1 MSGLL
6 NIRDA
11 VRDFFRKYDE
21 IISPVFRFVVIYIMF
36 SYINKLYGYDP
47 LFDMSVMTV
56 LLSLICALV
65 SDKVT
70 VLITALVLIMNVLA
84 VSKELALLFLV
95 IMLFMYCTYVRLFP
109 DSAWIL
115 LLVPVLYSMNL
126 VYAVPMI
133 VMMFAGMTGIV
144 PIAFGGAIYFM
155 SQYVREIADI
165 IKTLPKNNDFR
176 AYEYM
181 IDAFKDNKEFMVQII
196 VFAAAIIIGNIFYC
210 LSIKYSWYIGIGVCA
225 LASIIFFMICGSKLG
240 VDVNGGEVFLGTFL
254 GLIIALCV
262 QVMKNV
268 VDYSRKETVQ
278 FEDDEYYYYV
288 QAIPKYNKKT
298 DKIQK
303 TDDTSNV
310 AQRVKK
316 TMSEGDI
323 Q

>member
-6 NIRDA
+6 NVRDA
-11 VRDFFRKYDE
+11 VRDFLRKYDE
-21 IISPVFRFVVIYIMF
+21 IISPAFRFVVIYIMF

-47 LFDMSVMTV
+47 LFDKSVMTV
-56 LLSLICALV
+56 LLSVICALV

-70 VLITALVLIMNVLA
+70 VLITAMVLLLNVLA
-84 VSKELALLFLV
+84 VSKELALLFFV

-133 VMMFAGMTGIV
+133 VMMFAGMTGVV
-144 PIAFGGAIYFM
+144 PVAFGGALYFM

-165 IKTLPKNNDFR
+165 VKTLPKNNDFR
-176 AYEYM
+176 AYEYLL
-181 IDAFKDNKEFMVQII
+181 DAFKDNKQFLVQII
-196 VFAAAIIIGNIFYC
+196 VFAAAIIIGYIFYC
-210 LSIKYSWYIGIGVCA
+210 LSINYSWYIGIGVCA
-225 LASIIFFMICGSKLG
+225 VVSIIFFMICGGKLE
-240 VDVNGGEVFLGTFL
+240 VEVNGGEVFLGTFL
-254 GLIIALCV
+254 GLVISLCL
-262 QVMKNV
+262 QVVKNV

-298 DKIQK
+298 DKKQK
-303 TDDTSNV
+303 TDDAPNV

-316 TMSEGDI
+316 AMSEGEA